1 MNKWIRNIVV
11 GIGALVI
18 LFFAGGVIFQLFQ
31 PRPIHWGAD
40 FRRLSVE
47 PYGTKIF
54 HAQLRHFFPHSTVKP
69 FLKTDFDPHGA
80 YLESVDTLELEE
92 ALNATELAYFTDEDA
107 DFNLVGITN
116 FLNATEY
123 DTELL
128 LLHVSSGNT
137 VYIATT
143 GLSNVVQREFEVE
156 TESISD
162 EELLEKKNIEAV
174 FSEELRSRPDSATV
188 FNYFKVYPD
197 DAEVLGRYS
206 NGRVFKIAIE
216 RGDGKAIFNLHPYI
230 FGNHFILNQNKE
242 IAKAEMLSLPDEDT
256 YYFTQLNIS
265 HYDTKSPSVLKFIHS
280 KESLTWA
287 FYTLLIGL
295 TLFLVFQIRRV
306 EKSTPLQTIKKNR
319 NLKYVYLLS
328 DLLYKNNDQKIVV
341 RYKMDYLLHNFKR
354 KHRINTNKIDNE
366 LAVQLAG
373 YSSIPESRI
382 KKLFVLYHALLAQSE
397 PNKNMFAEYNQI
409 IQLFK

>member
-206 NGRVFKIAIE
+206 N
-216 RGDGKAIFNLHPYI
+216 
-230 FGNHFILNQNKE
+230 
-242 IAKAEMLSLPDEDT
+242 LPRLQ
-256 YYFTQLNIS
+256 YHKLLLAYF
-265 HYDTKSPSVLKFIHS
+265 LKFQNQ
-280 KESLTWA
+280 KV
-287 FYTLLIGL
+287 
-295 TLFLVFQIRRV
+295 LFQ
-306 EKSTPLQTIKKNR
+306 NR
-319 NLKYVYLLS
+319 FH
-328 DLLYKNNDQKIVV
+328 Q
-341 RYKMDYLLHNFKR
+341 
-354 KHRINTNKIDNE
+354 
-366 LAVQLAG
+366 
-373 YSSIPESRI
+373 
-382 KKLFVLYHALLAQSE
+382 
-397 PNKNMFAEYNQI
+397 
-409 IQLFK
+409 